1 MHHRDPA
8 PATVVYLGRLAHQP
22 WPGLL
27 SVADQ
32 SVDAEQLR
40 AGLDDYFVST
50 NPTAPTRCIDGRYDP
65 RFDEDHLGPQ
75 VPGGAAGGALA
86 HRLGVDTDDLT
97 RGTFKHDAQEMI
109 FDYLRFG
116 FSPGGHRDDLGQA
129 GKIGCGAIDGLK
141 EILETMTDPRLVED
155 HKRVVRALLGRQ
167 FVRDDYL
174 RVLGAALV
182 LRSRADAYFED
193 RGAFLET
200 LEELA
205 PGSVAVLEGAH
216 NEMALVVNFVPGTT
230 FASNRFATDHDGR
243 QAFGYDVWRCREMAE
258 SLLPLPSQRRDRE
271 RYLVARVM
279 ITVAT
284 VMSLTDG
291 TLPLMLR
298 FPAAD
303 FENQDETQ

>member
-1 MHHRDPA
+1 MVHQA
-8 PATVVYLGRLAHQP
+8 EVPATVVYLGRLAHRP

-27 SVADQ
+27 SVAGQ
-32 SVDAEQLR
+32 QIDAEQLR
-40 AGLDDYFVST
+40 ATLDDYYVPT
-50 NPTAPTRCIDGRYDP
+50 NPAAPTRCIDGRYDP
-65 RFDEDHLGPQ
+65 QLDEAHLGSQ
-75 VPGGAAGGALA
+75 VPGGAPGGALA

-97 RGTFKHDAQEMI
+97 RGTLKHDAENMI

-129 GKIGCGAIDGLK
+129 GKVGCGAIDGLK

-155 HKRVVRALLGRQ
+155 HKRVVRALLGDL
-167 FVRDDYL
+167 FVRDNYL

-182 LRSRADAYFED
+182 LRSREDAYFED
-193 RGAFLET
+193 RGAVLDM

-205 PGSVAVLEGAH
+205 PGCVSVLEGAH
-216 NEMALVVNFVPGTT
+216 NEGALFVNFVPHTT
-230 FASNRFATDHDGR
+230 FASNRFAAEHEGM
-243 QAFGYDVWRCREMAE
+243 QAFGYDFWRCREVADA
-258 SLLPLPSQRRDRE
+258 LLPLPSQRLDRE
-271 RYLVARVM
+271 RYLMARVM

-298 FPAAD
+298 LPAAD